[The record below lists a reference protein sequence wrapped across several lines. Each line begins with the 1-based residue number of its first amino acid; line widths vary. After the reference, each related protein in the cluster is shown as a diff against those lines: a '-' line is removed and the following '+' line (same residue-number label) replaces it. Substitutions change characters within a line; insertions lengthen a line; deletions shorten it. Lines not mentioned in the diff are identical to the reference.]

1 MSGGYGDYRQN
12 NPYAQQDYNNNNY
25 GQQPAGNQGGY
36 GGGGG
41 YSGGYN
47 ANDAGGYTGGAQ
59 GYGNGGDNY
68 EMTNVQGGGMDNF
81 FNEVNEIDDNI
92 ETMKR
97 KTQNIRSIH
106 QRSLQDIDAQAIETT
121 QEELR
126 GLTEDAS
133 AFNRA
138 LSTKIRILKGKV
150 RGDPGKGAQAERVEK
165 NYKAALIEYQKVV
178 LEFQERVRNQ
188 IKRQVKIV
196 KPDAT
201 EEELE
206 AACEDGQGQVFSQ
219 ALLTG
224 TRRGEARSAL
234 SAVQARHKEIQRI
247 EQTIQELA
255 ELFQNMEQLVV
266 EQEPMVEQIDQRG
279 HEIQE
284 DLTKAH
290 TELQTAVTSAKS
302 RRRKKWWCLG
312 ISILIIIIIV
322 IIVVITQVVNK

>member
-1 MSGGYGDYRQN
+1 MSGQGGYGDYRQN
-12 NPYAQQDYNNNNY
+12 NPYAQQDNQNYYGGNQGGYN
-25 GQQPAGNQGGY
+25 AGNQGGY
-36 GGGGG
+36 GGGYGG
-41 YSGGYN
+41 NNS
-47 ANDAGGYTGGAQ
+47 AGAQ
-59 GYGNGGDNY
+59 QGYEMNNMQIEDGGD
-68 EMTNVQGGGMDNF
+68 F
-81 FNEVNEIDDNI
+81 FTEVNDIDSDI

-126 GLTEDAS
+126 KLTEDAS
-133 AFNRA
+133 ASNRA

-150 RGDPGKGAQAERVEK
+150 RGDPGRQAQADRVEK
-165 NYKAALIEYQKVV
+165 NYKASLIEYQKVV

-206 AACEDGQGQVFSQ
+206 AACEDGQGQIFSQ
-219 ALLTG
+219 AIMTG
-224 TRRGEARSAL
+224 NRRGEARSAL

-255 ELFQNMEQLVV
+255 ELFQNMEQLVI

-284 DLTKAH
+284 DVSKAH
-290 TELQTAVTSAKS
+290 QELETAVTSARS
-302 RRRKKWWCLG
+302 ARRKKWWCLL
-312 ISILIIIIIV
+312 ICLIIIAIIV
-322 IIVVITQVVNK
+322 VAVVITQVVNKKQ

>member
-12 NPYAQQDYNNNNY
+12 NPYAQQDYNNNSY
-25 GQQPAGNQGGY
+25 GQQPTGNQGGY
-36 GGGGG
+36 GGGYNG
-41 YSGGYN
+41 GGYN
-47 ANDAGGYTGGAQ
+47 GGAQ

-68 EMTNVQGGGMDNF
+68 EMTNVQDSGFDNF
-81 FNEVNEIDDNI
+81 FNEVNEIDSDI
-92 ETMKR
+92 EIMKR
-97 KTQNIRSIH
+97 KTQNIRSVH
-106 QRSLQDIDAQAIETT
+106 QRSLQDIDAQSIEST

-126 GLTEDAS
+126 KLTEDAS
-133 AFNRA
+133 ASNRA

-150 RGDPGKGAQAERVEK
+150 RGDPGKHAQAERVEK

-178 LEFQERVRNQ
+178 LDFQERVRNQ

-255 ELFQNMEQLVV
+255 ELFQNMEQLVI

-284 DLTKAH
+284 DVTKAH

-322 IIVVITQVVNK
+322 IIVVITQVVQKQA